1 MKVRDLMS
9 YPIATVPP
17 ETTVLEAI
25 KLMAN
30 GKKGCVLVAKDGLLK
45 ECKGILTMSRIFSQV
60 FAEGRDPSRLSVV
73 EVMTPAPLITIGLNA
88 STKEAAALMIK
99 HKIRRLPV
107 IENGALVGI
116 VTSKDLL
123 RCVE

>member
-1 MKVRDLMS
+1 MKVRDVMS

-25 KLMAN
+25 RLMAR
-30 GKKGCVLVAKDGLLK
+30 GKKGCVLVATDGLLK
-45 ECKGILTMSRIFSQV
+45 ECKGILTMSQIFSRV
-60 FAEGRDPSRLSVV
+60 FAEGKDPSRLSVV
-73 EVMTPAPLITIGLNA
+73 DVMTPAPLITIGLNA
-88 STKEAAALMIK
+88 STKEAAGLMIK

-107 IENGALVGI
+107 MENGMLVGI

-123 RCVE
+123 QCVE